1 MKMLI
6 IVLLLAASVAQAKTN
21 NLIGSAPAV
30 KYSESIREI
39 PADIVQIAAAMARET
54 TKTSNRFLVAS
65 SAERQQITVSNG
77 ADTPSVDELKD
88 RMMKDNEIMGLIAEI
103 RKDPDMQ
110 ALMSDPAI
118 LQAIQAGDYGT
129 LMNNPVFMN
138 LLNKPQVQ
146 EIEKKVQESGM
157 K

>member
-1 MKMLI
+1 MKKLI
-6 IVLLLAASVAQAKTN
+6 LVLLLAASVAQAKTN

-30 KYSESIREI
+30 NYSESIREI